1 MKRSELSRKRH
12 ISPKLNCSIQEIQIL
27 KHREKIYAF
36 TDGAYMLHP
45 LVEGSEMRGWALFSV
60 KSYIKSLLSF
70 RCDVLSTSTASSLAS
85 SAVKISL
92 CMKRSNAAGKR
103 NQERLSP
110 LPLFG
115 VPETTVL
122 CECILVILKGILI
135 SSLNDLVTN

>member
-27 KHREKIYAF
+27 KHRKKIYAF

-70 RCDVLSTSTASSLAS
+70 RCDVLSTSTVLSLAS
-85 SAVKISL
+85 SAVKNSCTKLMQVMQQRNKDTNKNKI
-92 CMKRSNAAGKR
+92 KPYINAHVQIR
-103 NQERLSP
+103 FTVFS
-110 LPLFG
+110 LFG

-122 CECILVILKGILI
+122 SV
-135 SSLNDLVTN
+135 